1 MGTRGLYGFIEE
13 EKYTANYNIYD
24 SYPEGL
30 GSKFYIACN
39 SDNFSQYPMIEDEI
53 GFIKDSLFCEW
64 AYFYDKDKRIFE
76 IWRGFQKI
84 PDHTNPFGQE
94 QSEDGYYPCK
104 RIFRGS
110 IDDIS
115 EMTFDHDNIDLILK
129 SIERDKKIM
138 SILDD
143 GKTNT

>member
-13 EKYTANYNIYD
+13 EKYTGNYNTHD

-30 GSKFYIACN
+30 GSDFYKACN
-39 SDNFSQYPMIEDEI
+39 NDNFSQYPMIKNEI
-53 GFIKDSLFCEW
+53 EFIRDSLFCEW

-84 PDHTNPFGQE
+84 PDVGNPFGQE
-94 QSEDGYYPCK
+94 KSEDGYYPCK

-110 IDDIS
+110 INDIS
-115 EMTFDHDNIDLILK
+115 EETFNYDNLDLILK

>member
-13 EKYTANYNIYD
+13 EKYTGNYNSHD

-30 GSKFYIACN
+30 RSDFYKACRNDDFSKYSIKE
-39 SDNFSQYPMIEDEI
+39 DKIE
-53 GFIKDSLFCEW
+53 FIKESLFCEW
-64 AYFYDKDKRIFE
+64 AYFYDKDKRTFE
-76 IWRGFQKI
+76 IWKGSQKI
-84 PDHTNPFGQE
+84 PDPTNPFGQDE
-94 QSEDGYYPCK
+94 DDGYYPCK
-104 RIFRGS
+104 RIFRSS